1 MIASDTLLTYS
12 PIATGFIFVPGPA
25 SVLTT
30 AQTIASGVKVG
41 MATGAGITAGDILH
55 TIMAVL
61 GISAIIATSATL
73 FLILKYLGAAYSDV
87 SQY

>member
-12 PIATGFIFVPGPA
+12 LIATGFIFVPGPA

-73 FLILKYLGAAYSDV
+73 FLVLKYLGAAYSDV